1 MTVSESPYP
10 RPGVRDWAL
19 LAINIVFVASGLL
32 ILSHNRDVGIVS
44 PALFGPCLILAVVTL
59 LRKFRFRRFRAL
71 KAEIVGGVPIRAS
84 RAQLLSIALV
94 LTLMGVIIVLFGRSY
109 PLLFWM
115 LAWLIGLIGGA
126 LTIAVLSGLI
136 PNDYL
141 KFDPEGITFGR
152 ARYAYMVAW
161 DNIAQVSAGHM
172 NDNPALFIWLHDYSC
187 VTVHPGEKRARV
199 LKSFAWSTGWARA
212 PIVLLP
218 SRYNIDL
225 PVLTLALERYL
236 KEPTARSE
244 LAHRLIP
251 HAGLS
256 TQARARPPVE
266 GGHVQG

>member
-1 MTVSESPYP
+1 MTVSENPYP
-10 RPGVRDWAL
+10 KPGIRDWVL
-19 LAINIVFVASGLL
+19 LTINIVFVALGLV
-32 ILSHNRDVGIVS
+32 ILPHNRDVGIVS
-44 PALFGPCLILAVVTL
+44 LALFGPCLILAVVSV

-115 LAWLIGLIGGA
+115 LAWLIALIGGA

-141 KFDPEGITFGR
+141 KFDPDGITFGR
-152 ARYAYMVAW
+152 ARYAYMVPW
-161 DNIAQVSAGHM
+161 DNVAQVSAGHM
-172 NDNPALFIWLHDYSC
+172 HDNPALFIRLHDYGR
-187 VTVHPGEKRARV
+187 VTVHPREKRERV
-199 LKSFAWSTGWARA
+199 LKSFAWGTGWAGA

-225 PVLTLALERYL
+225 PMLMLALERYL

-251 HAGLS
+251 HAELS
-256 TQARARPPVE
+256 PQR
-266 GGHVQG
+266 G